1 MITRLVRGPL
11 PVRATPRGAFTSTPR
26 ALLGI
31 DHSHHDE
38 ENDSSKEIALRW
50 NRRDGSVM
58 ATKARVG
65 ANLLRSAQRY
75 EIELEGACEGV
86 CACSTCH
93 CILPEDVYSRLP
105 EASEDE
111 EDMLDQAFGLTA
123 CSRLGCQVVVT
134 EDMHNTLITIPSA
147 TRNFYVDGHVPKPH

>member
-1 MITRLVRGPL
+1 
-11 PVRATPRGAFTSTPR
+11 
-26 ALLGI
+26 
-31 DHSHHDE
+31 
-38 ENDSSKEIALRW
+38 
-50 NRRDGSVM
+50 M

-93 CILPEDVYSRLP
+93 CILPEEVYGRLP
-105 EASEDE
+105 LASEDE
-111 EDMLDQAFGLTA
+111 EDMLDQAFGLTS

-134 EDMHNTLITIPSA
+134 EDMHDMLITIPSA